1 MYPLIPSLKLK
12 SGMSYISDKLR
23 LSVHQRADEKCEYC
37 LIHQT
42 FSIYS
47 HEIDHAVAIKH
58 RGKTT
63 FENLVLACLPCNRH
77 KGTDLTSI
85 DTVTGEITP
94 LFNPRVQIWNDHFEL
109 QNGYILGLT
118 DIGRT
123 TISLLQFNEPN
134 RLQLR
139 QMLASQGL
147 YPDFSTQL

>member
-1 MYPLIPSLKLK
+1 MSPLSQSLKPNP
-12 SGMSYISDKLR
+12 GMSYISEKLR

-47 HEIDHAVAIKH
+47 HEIDHAVALKH
-58 RGKTT
+58 GGETT

-94 LFNPRVQIWNDHFEL
+94 LFNPRIHTWNAHFEL

-118 DIGRT
+118 AIGRT
-123 TISLLQFNEPN
+123 TVFLLQLNEPN

-139 QMLASQGL
+139 QMLTLQGL
-147 YPDFSTQL
+147 YPDLLT